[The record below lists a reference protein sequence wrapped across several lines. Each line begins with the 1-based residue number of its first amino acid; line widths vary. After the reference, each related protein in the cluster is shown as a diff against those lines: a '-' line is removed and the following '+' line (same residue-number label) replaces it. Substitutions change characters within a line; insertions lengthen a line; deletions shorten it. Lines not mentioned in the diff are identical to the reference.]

1 MGPVAADRVRAV
13 AHWVNLSTPLGLL
26 VAGAGRAQLRRGP
39 NRTWIAE
46 QCRGGLPSAGA
57 FTIGSVVL
65 VPGGRLDDLI
75 RRTPRI
81 LDHEQVH
88 VTQWALLGLS
98 FLPSYVVALAWSRFR
113 TGTNHG
119 ANIFEVRA
127 GLSEGGYAVAPLR
140 PTPWLRVNGR

>member
-1 MGPVAADRVRAV
+1 MTSTPDRVRAV
-13 AHWVNLSTPLGLL
+13 ANWVNLSTPLGLL

-46 QCRGGLPSAGA
+46 QCRGGLPRAGA

-88 VTQWALLGLS
+88 ATQWALLGL
-98 FLPSYVVALAWSRFR
+98 A
-113 TGTNHG
+113 
-119 ANIFEVRA
+119 A
-127 GLSEGGYAVAPLR
+127 GGLLWAAMWLTELVQVLR
-140 PTPWLRVNGR
+140 RIG